1 MTPKHLLDGI
11 KVLDFTHYVAGP
23 HCTRLLA
30 EAGADVIKIEALH
43 GDTAR
48 MLPVQREG
56 RSGYFIQHNRGK
68 RTMCMDLR
76 KPEAQE
82 ICRDLVKQVDVVVE
96 NFTPGVMKKFGL
108 DWEVLRQVNPELIMC
123 SISCMGQEGE
133 LSNLPGFD
141 YIGQAYSGI
150 MAMTGEAGGYPALS
164 GMAFGDISTGAH
176 AYGAIVTA
184 LFHKLRG
191 GGGQY
196 LDIALLDC
204 LFSYHEMNAQV
215 CSASGGAQ
223 LPRRSGHLHAFVTPL
238 GLYQCGDRYL
248 VIVAIGPQWENLVKL
263 IGREDMLTDP
273 RFADLAGRHANK
285 DEVNQAIEA
294 WLAGVGDPDRAL
306 RLLQENH
313 VPCAPVLEV
322 EEVMAHPHMR
332 KRGIVQ
338 KVSDRIFGDVEL
350 PACPLRYSAFPEPL
364 ELQAGLL
371 GEHNHQVLEDQLG
384 YSAQRIAELEAAGI
398 IASRDI

>member
-1 MTPKHLLDGI
+1 MAPKHLLDGI

-23 HCTRLLA
+23 HCTRLMA
-30 EAGADVIKIEALH
+30 EAGADVIKVESLN

-68 RTMCMDLR
+68 RTLCMDLR

-82 ICRDLVKQVDVVVE
+82 ICRELVKQVDVVVE

-108 DWEVLRQVNPELIMC
+108 DWASLREINPDLIMC
-123 SISCMGQEGE
+123 SISCLGQEGE
-133 LSNLPGFD
+133 LSHLPGFD

-150 MAMTGEAGGYPALS
+150 MAMTGQANGPPSLS

-196 LDIALLDC
+196 LDITLLDC

-215 CSASGGAQ
+215 CNASGGQ
-223 LPRRSGHLHAFVTPL
+223 MLPRRSGHLHAFVTPL
-238 GLYQCGDRYL
+238 GLYQCRDRYL
-248 VIVAIGPQWENLVKL
+248 VIVAIGPQWANLVKL
-263 IGREDMLTDP
+263 IGREDWLTDP
-273 RFADLAGRHANK
+273 GFADIAGRHANK
-285 DEVNQAIEA
+285 DQINGAIES
-294 WLAGVGDPDRAL
+294 WLAGVGDPDKAL
-306 RLLQENH
+306 QLLQAAH

-332 KRGIVQ
+332 KRGTVQ
-338 KVSDRIFGDVEL
+338 KVKDRIFGEVEL
-350 PACPLRYSAFPEPL
+350 PASPLRYSQFPEPL
-364 ELQAGLL
+364 DLQAGFL
-371 GEHNHQVLEDQLG
+371 GEHNREVLQNQLG
-384 YSAQRIAELEAAGI
+384 YGDERIAQLEAAGV
-398 IASRDI
+398 IAAKRI